1 MESAMNATAPRTL
14 VTLAGGMKD
23 YARDTRLNVET
34 VLSEDGAPG
43 LSPAQLWGTALACAY
58 ATQNPELAAAVQ
70 GSAGA
75 ALTPEIVE
83 AAKAAAT
90 IMAMNNVY
98 YRFLHLAED
107 KTLGMLPAKLRMT
120 VIGRPG
126 IPKVDFELMSLAIS
140 ALAGCGMCINAHIQ
154 EVRKAGV
161 TNDGIQSAVRIAAV
175 LNAAKQ
181 ALAIG

>member
-1 MESAMNATAPRTL
+1 MSTNELTL
-14 VTLAGGMKD
+14 TLQSLQERLKD
-23 YARDTRLNVET
+23 YARDTRLNLET
-34 VLSEDGAPG
+34 VLTEDGAPG
-43 LSPAQLWGTALACAY
+43 LTPAQLWGTALACAY
-58 ATQNPELAAAVQ
+58 ATRNRDVAAAVE
-70 GSAGA
+70 GSAGP

-107 KTLGMLPAKLRMT
+107 KSFGTIPAKLRMT

-126 IPKVDFELMSLAIS
+126 IPKVDFELMSLAVS
-140 ALAGCGMCINAHIQ
+140 ALAGCGMCINAHIH
-154 EVRKAGV
+154 EVRKAGLSNEGV
-161 TNDGIQSAVRIAAV
+161 QSAVRIAAV
-175 LNAAKQ
+175 LNATQQ